1 MTPEE
6 QQAALRPALQ
16 QQLKQEI
23 GDTEDLPFKT
33 LNVLKQKFGLA
44 GLVYTP
50 QEKYWM
56 TTEAGL

>member
-1 MTPEE
+1 MTSEE

-33 LNVLKQKFGLA
+33 LTLLKQKY
-44 GLVYTP
+44 GLVTPVYTS
-50 QEKYWM
+50 QEKYWVI
-56 TTEAGL
+56 TEGEK

>member
-1 MTPEE
+1 MNIEE

-16 QQLKQEI
+16 SQLKQEI

-44 GLVYTP
+44 GMTYTP
-50 QEKYWM
+50 IEKHWIM
-56 TTEAGL
+56 VEAAQ

>member
-1 MTPEE
+1 MNIEE

-33 LNVLKQKFGLA
+33 LNVIKQKFGLA
-44 GLVYTP
+44 GMTYTP
-50 QEKYWM
+50 QEKYWINE
-56 TTEAGL
+56 EAGQ